1 MERQELLTLR
11 SDCILGYCR
20 DKFWTP
26 ARAIMPVFA
35 IDLQGLLVTGLI
47 YAPLG
52 IGLKPKFKP
61 KLKLKLEL
69 GLKQRTMT
77 RKSRSS

>member
-26 ARAIMPVFA
+26 ARVIMPVFA

-47 YAPLG
+47 CALG
-52 IGLKPKFKP
+52 HRAQA
-61 KLKLKLEL
+61 EA
-69 GLKQRTMT
+69 QAQAQAEAENDDEEE
-77 RKSRSS
+77 

>member
-52 IGLKPKFKP
+52 HRAQA
-61 KLKLKLEL
+61 EV
-69 GLKQRTMT
+69 QAEAQAQARA
-77 RKSRSS
+77 RAEAENDDEEE